1 MDKTEWHLE
10 QRLFELLENDR
21 RLRDE
26 SLRQRESAR
35 SMRSNLRAAV
45 LASRRLTGRGGPS
58 TAADD
63 LLAD

>member
-35 SMRSNLRAAV
+35 SMRSSLRAAV
-45 LASRRLTGRGGPS
+45 LASRRLTGRGAW
-58 TAADD
+58 TDADD